1 MPGFWERL
9 LRSPL
14 PKRPWL
20 WGAVILLAID
30 KLIKS
35 KHRVNFFHFPKK
47 KFWRNFVIAGF
58 KCTLWAAWIL
68 CQAKVRLQPVELQY
82 VTFPAGWTDFI
93 SNFISLYRPNE
104 LSLPTHYSLF
114 PLKEGMP
121 FNFNLIDDR
130 LSKKNFP
137 IVFFLPQTQWIFNQ
151 IQIVPLKQESRIS
164 LAVDKKEE
172 QVE

>member
-1 MPGFWERL
+1 MIFRKWGGGGSKAVWNFSKKSSVLVWVYI
-9 LRSPL
+9 

-130 LSKKNFP
+130 LSKKNSMDLQSNGT
-137 IVFFLPQTQWIFNQ
+137 IKTGIEHFFGCW
-151 IQIVPLKQESRIS
+151 
-164 LAVDKKEE
+164 
-172 QVE
+172 